1 MAANVCSIRFTEHK
15 ERERD
20 ESSTAFNLLARCVF
34 PHVCAQSLQ
43 MSSAREKPGT
53 HTQKKNRPCIGVLVT
68 AQKLGKQAPIDN
80 WLCNPTYEWETI
92 GRLTCVAISAPVC
105 LYFYIVCGSKVEA
118 ILTVNVLLFRTK
130 SFSLINFENLYTL
143 SVQRLMC
150 SGLPELFGFFFTSLV
165 NPLDKQRPVLLL
177 R

>member
-1 MAANVCSIRFTEHK
+1 MRVALPSICLHGAFFLTCVPNHYRCRLQERNREHTRK
-15 ERERD
+15 KKIAPVLE
-20 ESSTAFNLLARCVF
+20 F
-34 PHVCAQSLQ
+34 QS
-43 MSSAREKPGT
+43 RP
-53 HTQKKNRPCIGVLVT
+53 KNWVNRLPQIMEEY
-68 AQKLGKQAPIDN
+68 

-105 LYFYIVCGSKVEA
+105 LYFYTVCGSKVEA

-130 SFSLINFENLYTL
+130 SFQLINFENLYTL

-177 R
+177 RQMGRCGAEY